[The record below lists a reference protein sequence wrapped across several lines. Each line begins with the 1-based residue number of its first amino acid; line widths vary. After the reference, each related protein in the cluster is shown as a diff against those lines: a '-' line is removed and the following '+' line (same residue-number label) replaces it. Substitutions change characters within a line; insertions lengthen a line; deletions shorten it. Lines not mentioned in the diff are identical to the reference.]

1 MSYEKAAAQ
10 CQADGGD
17 LFKVDTKLKFEI
29 LTEYLGRLY
38 SKHEDNRTVFKASS
52 LYHVKVLIKC
62 I

>member
-29 LTEYLGRLY
+29 LTEY
-38 SKHEDNRTVFKASS
+38 
-52 LYHVKVLIKC
+52 
-62 I
+62 